1 MSEKKTEK
9 TEKTEKTVKPK
20 AEEKVAPLT
29 GEEKLKAGIKA
40 TIEAVSAKYEFL
52 SDHKTEQG
60 LVQISEIIVEEVL
73 DSRAAP
79 GVVDAEFLETL
90 KTPDG
95 KPHLIQPISLAWV
108 KVKATG
114 KVARLMVAGRRRRQ
128 GFVDLGFTE
137 IEAITRG
144 MTLQS
149 VLADSGVENMRR
161 TGVNVWD
168 KAVFFQRLL
177 ATGLNQKEIAVK
189 TGFSNTT
196 ISQTLSVLGLDE
208 RVVRMAKAGKFG
220 AGGDTICRELAK
232 IADPDQQAEVAAEVI
247 KDPQH
252 IWAASDVQIY
262 VKELNDKEAERQRK
276 KAEREKEKKKRAKEA
291 KARGEV
297 SEETTEEEEAEED
310 TDVYDAEAFELREV
324 APIHVLMERTY
335 GEMQKLSEKNDK
347 LKAVV
352 AEIKA
357 KHPDVLKYVEDQGI
371 LKGLEIAVGVKDLPA
386 AVVKEVEARAAS
398 AK

>member
-9 TEKTEKTVKPK
+9 SEKPAKPK
-20 AEEKVAPLT
+20 AEEKPVALT
-29 GEEKLKAGIKA
+29 GEEKLKAEIKA
-40 TIEAVSAKYEFL
+40 TIEAVGAKYEFL
-52 SDHKTEQG
+52 ADHKTEQG
-60 LVQISEIIVEEVL
+60 PVQISEIIVEEIL

-79 GVVDAEFLETL
+79 GVVDAEFLESL
-90 KTPDG
+90 KTIDG

-114 KVARLMVAGRRRRQ
+114 KIGRLMVAGRRRRQ

-137 IEAITRG
+137 IDAVTRG
-144 MTLQS
+144 MTLQAA
-149 VLADSGVENMRR
+149 LADSGVENMRR

-177 ATGLNQKEIAVK
+177 ATGLNQKEVAAK
-189 TGFSNTT
+189 TGFSNAT

-208 RVVRMAKAGKFG
+208 RVVKMAKAGKFG

-232 IADPDQQAEVAAEVI
+232 ITDPDQQAEVAAEVV
-247 KDPQH
+247 KDPLH
-252 IWAASDVQIY
+252 IWAASDVQVY
-262 VKELNDKEAERQRK
+262 VKDLNDKEAERQKR
-276 KAEREKEKKKRAKEA
+276 KAEREKEKKRRAKEA
-291 KARGEV
+291 KARGDAP
-297 SEETTEEEEAEED
+297 EETTEEEEEED
-310 TDVYDAEAFELREV
+310 TDVYDADAFELREV

-386 AVVKEVEARAAS
+386 AVVKEVETRAAS